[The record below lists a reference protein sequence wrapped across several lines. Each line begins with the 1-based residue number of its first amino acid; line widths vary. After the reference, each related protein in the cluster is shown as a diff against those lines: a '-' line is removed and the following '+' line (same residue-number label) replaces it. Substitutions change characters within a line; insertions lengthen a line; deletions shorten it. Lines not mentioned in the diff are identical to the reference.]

1 VRNIRRAIRL
11 PEDTFTSDSTVTPPA
26 QVHAKKTNPIAPRIE
41 FVDVDGVSLRVAIR
55 AGHGT
60 PLLLFNGIGAN
71 LELVFPFIA
80 ALPGREVIV
89 FDMPG
94 VGGSPMWLLPRR
106 FSGIARLSRRL
117 LDRMGYSLVDVAGV
131 SWGGAVAQQFAHQ
144 YPERCRRLVLSA
156 TSAGAVMVPG
166 RPSALMKMATPQ
178 RYLSPKYMAEAAGDI
193 YGGEVRSRPELIEAH
208 TARIIPPQ
216 FMGYVYQ
223 LLAGMGWTSIY
234 WLHKLTQPTLIMAGT
249 EDPLVPPINARLLA
263 WLIPNNKLHMV
274 EGGGHLFML
283 HCLDQIGPV
292 IQEFLDAPD
301 RPVTRARQRKA
312 ASTG

>member
-1 VRNIRRAIRL
+1 VIRPRG
-11 PEDTFTSDSTVTPPA
+11 DTFISDSTVTTPA
-26 QVHAKKTNPIAPRIE
+26 KAHSKKPNPIAPRIE

-80 ALPGREVIV
+80 ALPDREVIV

-106 FSGIARLSRRL
+106 FGGIARLSRRL

-144 YPERCRRLVLSA
+144 YPERCRRLVLGA

-178 RYLSPKYMAEAAGDI
+178 RYLSPRYMEEAAGDI
-193 YGGEVRSRPELIEAH
+193 YGGEVRSHPELIEAH

-223 LLAGMGWTSIY
+223 LFAGMGWTSIY

-283 HCLDQIGPV
+283 HCLDQVGPV
-292 IQEFLDAPD
+292 IHEFLDAPD
-301 RPVTRARQRKA
+301 RPVTRSRQQKA
-312 ASTG
+312 ATTPQAP